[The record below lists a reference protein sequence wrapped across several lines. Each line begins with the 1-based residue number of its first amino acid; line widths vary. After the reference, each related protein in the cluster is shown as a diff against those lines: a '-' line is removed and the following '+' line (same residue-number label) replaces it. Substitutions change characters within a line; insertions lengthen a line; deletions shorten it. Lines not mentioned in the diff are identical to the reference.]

1 MSSLGLAQ
9 VYDGVVAVAN
19 RVLTGLDPLR
29 VVEGGRLWLRGS
41 GLPIPTAHEDLC
53 IIGGVPTRAM
63 FAAPDRLAVEI
74 PSGLDGGRTEVKVPW
89 LPGATL
95 YVDVGVLVA
104 TGLHQ
109 VDNPAIDDQGRVYL
123 TYSGSRGQ
131 QAPVSIFRVTEPGG
145 PREPFV
151 TGIVNATS
159 MAFGPDGRL
168 YVSSRFDGTV
178 YRVVEDGRTEV
189 VASDLGLACGLA
201 FAPDGTLFV
210 GDRSG
215 TLFHIDQKGRTET
228 LTALPASVAAFHLAM
243 GPDGAL
249 YVTGPTLGTYDR
261 IYKVSM
267 EGRVETI
274 DQSFGRPQGL
284 AFDHEGTLH
293 VVEALAGSSG
303 VYQLRPSGRV
313 LVVAGPRL
321 VGVAF
326 GSYDTIVVA
335 TSESAYRF
343 GSSI

>member
-1 MSSLGLAQ
+1 MTVSA
-9 VYDGVVAVAN
+9 AE
-19 RVLTGLDPLR
+19 LTGLDPLR
-29 VVEGGRLWLRGS
+29 VIEGGRLWLRGA
-41 GLPIPTAHEDLC
+41 GLPVPTAHEDLC
-53 IIGGVPTRAM
+53 LIGGVPARTL
-63 FAAPDRLAVEI
+63 FAAPDRMAVEV
-74 PSGLDGGRTEVKVPW
+74 PAGLDGGRTEVKVPW

-95 YVDVGVLVA
+95 FVDIGVGLA

-109 VDNPAIDDQGRVYL
+109 VDNPAIDREGRVYV

-159 MAFGPDGRL
+159 MAFGPDDRL

-178 YRVVEDGRTEV
+178 YRVMDDGRTEV

-215 TLFHIDQKGRTET
+215 TIFHIDAKGRTET
-228 LTALPASVAAFHLAM
+228 FASLPASVAAFHLAM
-243 GPDGAL
+243 GPDGWL
-249 YVTGPTLGTYDR
+249 YVTGPTLGSYDR
-261 IYKVSM
+261 VYRISTSGVI
-267 EGRVETI
+267 ETV
-274 DQSFGRPQGL
+274 DDSFGRPQGL
-284 AFDHEGTLH
+284 AFDHDGILH

-303 VYQLRPSGRV
+303 VYQLRSSGRT
-313 LVVAGPRL
+313 LVVGGPRL

-326 GSYDTIVVA
+326 GPRGALVVS
-335 TSESAYRF
+335 TSDSVFRF
-343 GSSI
+343 DGR